1 MSLNFNRSLRPA
13 GTFVGFALA
22 ITLLLSSAFLL
33 AQTTVGS
40 GSISGNVTD
49 PTGAVVSG
57 AKVVVTNTGTGQTQT
72 LTTNASGDYSSG
84 PLDPGSY
91 KVQVSA
97 KGFSSVVQAMTVQVG
112 NTSTANVKLQLGQE
126 SQIIEVQASYGRS

>member
-1 MSLNFNRSLRPA
+1 MSLNFNRFLRSA

-57 AKVVVTNTGTGQTQT
+57 AKVVVTNTGTAQTQT

-84 PLDPGSY
+84 PLDPG
-91 KVQVSA
+91 
-97 KGFSSVVQAMTVQVG
+97 
-112 NTSTANVKLQLGQE
+112 
-126 SQIIEVQASYGRS
+126 IIRCRSRPRDLAALSRR